1 MFDLNKGFKIDSVNI
16 KNHKMFR
23 DFKISFT
30 DSYDN
35 PLPIIV
41 IAGINGSG
49 KTTLLEYIFSPKKLN
64 DIIKWI
70 PKNHNVQNN
79 NIEIGIQKASAGDA
93 QAKSGFS
100 DKESVEPLLVRKN
113 EFIGDESLKIK
124 TLVEKIEREEYQ
136 KNIFYIPVGI
146 DDISKIEAE
155 FVKYWYNQVKFHNK
169 RNDEIAEELQKFI
182 VETLNG
188 LDLNFTYSH
197 IDENDKIFFKNYKE
211 EKFRIDE
218 LSTGEKVLLSK
229 VLYLFIK
236 GIKNKVILIDE
247 PELSLHPAWQNRV
260 LKLYE
265 NFAKENNCQII
276 IATHSPHILGSA
288 KSEYVRLLTEDGV
301 VDNFSNTYGAKFS
314 QILTDIMGVRDLR
327 TPEINEKF
335 VVIEDMIIDNKFDT
349 QEFKEKW
356 QELENILGKNYF
368 DLKLLKLEIASRRK
382 DVQNN
387 QK

>member
-1 MFDLNKGFKIDSVNI
+1 MFDINKGLKLKEITITNYKLFENFKINFVDNQ
-16 KNHKMFR
+16 
-23 DFKISFT
+23 
-30 DSYDN
+30 DN
-35 PLPIIV
+35 PLPLIV
-41 IAGINGSG
+41 IAGINGTG
-49 KTTLLEYIFSPKKLN
+49 KTTLLEAIYSFRKRCFTKLDDIFMSALDDGEKRSCIKEINLSVGN
-64 DIIKWI
+64 ESGKMSTQTIFDYSEYKIIYF
-70 PKNHNVQNN
+70 PANENLQN
-79 NIEIGIQKASAGDA
+79 IKEFLPQYLFQKIFNERAD
-93 QAKSGFS
+93 
-100 DKESVEPLLVRKN
+100 VEETYAEVRKHIN
-113 EFIGDESLKIK
+113 LIFEGLKIK
-124 TLVEKIEREEYQ
+124 IEFDSRDGDGNLFFRN
-136 KNIFYIPVGI
+136 KKGKVFSI
-146 DDISKIEAE
+146 DDIS
-155 FVKYWYNQVKFHNK
+155 
-169 RNDEIAEELQKFI
+169 
-182 VETLNG
+182 
-188 LDLNFTYSH
+188 
-197 IDENDKIFFKNYKE
+197 
-211 EKFRIDE
+211 
-218 LSTGEKVLLSK
+218 TGEKTLLSK
-229 VLYLFIK
+229 ILYLYIQK
-236 GIKNKVILIDE
+236 IKNKVILIDE